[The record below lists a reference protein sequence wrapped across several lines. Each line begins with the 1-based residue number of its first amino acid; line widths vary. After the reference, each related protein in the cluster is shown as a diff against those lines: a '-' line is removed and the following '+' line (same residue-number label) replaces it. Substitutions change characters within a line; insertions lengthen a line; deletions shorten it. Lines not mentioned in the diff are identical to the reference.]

1 MNLKEI
7 FHRMF
12 YSFFVIL
19 SCSLIGSFILQ
30 LILKKDGILYPYDI
44 IALILLSIA
53 TSLSYL
59 FFYSRKE
66 LYKIQMIVRYIIH
79 LIYVSSLMLF
89 TAIIMRWINRNSIL
103 QITVFL
109 ILVVL
114 VYLTVIVIGNYQSR
128 KTADLINKKL
138 KERYKK

>member
-7 FHRMF
+7 FNRMF

-30 LILKKDGILYPYDI
+30 LIFKKDGVLYPYDI

-59 FFYSRKE
+59 FFYSKKE
-66 LYKIQMIVRYIIH
+66 LSKIQMIVRYIIH
-79 LIYVSSLMLF
+79 LIYVSSLMSF
-89 TAIIMRWINRNSIL
+89 TAIIMGWISRKSII
-103 QITVFL
+103 QIIVFL
-109 ILVVL
+109 VL
-114 VYLTVIVIGNYQSR
+114 VMLVCIAVITISNYQSK

-138 KERYKK
+138 KERYEK

>member
-19 SCSLIGSFILQ
+19 SCSLIGSFTLQ
-30 LILKKDGILYPYDI
+30 LILKKDGILYPSDI

-89 TAIIMRWINRNSIL
+89 TAIIMGWINRNSIF
-103 QITVFL
+103 QIIVFL

-128 KTADLINKKL
+128 KTADLINQKL